1 MRPLAIAKP
10 RGELS
15 AECQRVEMGGTNQT
29 TVVLLPGNYQPVA
42 DGALRLVGMDGP
54 GGPLARERR

>member
-1 MRPLAIAKP
+1 
-10 RGELS
+10 
-15 AECQRVEMGGTNQT
+15 MGGTNQT